1 MRAYA
6 YKVAMQL
13 AKLQP
18 KGFTL
23 AQYKVALVSGV
34 VGKAQPITGFAT
46 PSAGWQGHNMPTWA
60 SNPKQAWLVPVNA

>member
-6 YKVAMQL
+6 FKVGVQL
-13 AKLQP
+13 AKLHP

-23 AQYKVALVSGV
+23 VQYKAALVSGV
-34 VGKAQPITGFAT
+34 VGKAAAITGYAV